1 MSDRNAMLD
10 ICDVAGD
17 GGNLWFV
24 IVLLGAIGL
33 NLVLT
38 CVLGACMLRGR
49 GGGKAKGDEE
59 AFDDVQGS
67 VAKGALFDAGG
78 GGSGGGG
85 GGADLKRELL
95 LFKRQLDAMDKK
107 IDNKRVNEITA
118 SYLLH
123 NAHDAIGNH
132 VPTAA
137 QVPCCRARLATRAA
151 WRRIRSTIELCSE
164 AAAPPRHR
172 PSSSCTAV
180 ESPLAT
186 TRTGSAGT
194 VLRQQD
200 GPIILSP

>member
-24 IVLLGAIGL
+24 IALLGAIGL

-151 WRRIRSTIELCSE
+151 N
-164 AAAPPRHR
+164 PPKHPTRYTRVAFARLSSYVPRLLHPPGTAR
-172 PSSSCTAV
+172 PPPAQ
-180 ESPLAT
+180 L
-186 TRTGSAGT
+186 
-194 VLRQQD
+194 
-200 GPIILSP
+200 